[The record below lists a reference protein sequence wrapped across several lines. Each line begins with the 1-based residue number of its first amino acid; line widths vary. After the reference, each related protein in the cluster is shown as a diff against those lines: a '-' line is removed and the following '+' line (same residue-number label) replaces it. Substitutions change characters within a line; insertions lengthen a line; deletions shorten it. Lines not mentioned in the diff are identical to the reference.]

1 VGTDLVSACIFCAS
15 VLLRMELMPPP
26 GLSAEIAGAYST
38 VQRRYD
44 SPDGLVDISNVT
56 PKFVLVGLRKV
67 WAAPSDL
74 GAGTPARE
82 WRARIALGPS
92 HDDQR
97 ELPEDRAATTAFGTG
112 RFENSAVLY
121 RHPVGVADSIEA
133 GWLRRRLVSTDA
145 VSLGSGGNYT
155 LSEQRI
161 LAAKREDV
169 GLGWRHRFAGL
180 ELALSGLYEDVRAG
194 NATAGFSGGYGG
206 HLLGGGTELR
216 WRRGRFTVQLQGDW
230 TTGRLNV
237 TEQSFPDFTKRSFTA
252 PASFQTATA
261 LFGYAWPKTDVSLSY
276 IHDRNKLPFTAFAI
290 LGVETN
296 AEESGFHSDSVT
308 NLSTGDLRVRT
319 EVGAGIRVYLAM
331 RATLG
336 NETVVLTD
344 SAGVLPSR
352 TLQVRWRES
361 TELPSLRGNYPSYV
375 IAVGAE
381 FSIGASRP

>member
-1 VGTDLVSACIFCAS
+1 VGTDLISVCVFCAT
-15 VLLRMELMPPP
+15 VLLRTELMPPP
-26 GLSAEIAGAYST
+26 GLSAEIAGSYST

-44 SPDGLVDISNVT
+44 TSPGVVDLSNVT

-67 WAAPSDL
+67 WAAPQDL

-82 WRARIALGPS
+82 WRVRIALGPS
-92 HDDQR
+92 HDDQQ
-97 ELPEDRAATTAFGTG
+97 EFPEGRPVTTAFGTG

-121 RHPVGVADSIEA
+121 RHPLGAADSIEA
-133 GWLRRRLVSTDA
+133 GWLRRRLASTDA
-145 VSLGSGGNYT
+145 VNLGGSNYT

-161 LAAKREDV
+161 LGSKREDF
-169 GLGWRHRFAGL
+169 GLGWRHRFSGL
-180 ELALSGLYEDVRAG
+180 EVALSGLYQNINAG
-194 NATAGFSGGYGG
+194 NATARFSGAYSG

-216 WRRGRFTVQLQGDW
+216 WRRGRFTVQLHGDW
-230 TTGRLNV
+230 TTGRLDV
-237 TEQSFPDFTKRSFTA
+237 GEESFPDFAVRNFTA

-261 LFGYAWPKTDVSLSY
+261 FFSYAWPRTDVSLSY
-276 IHDRNKLPFTAFAI
+276 IHDRNKLPFTTFAI
-290 LGVETN
+290 LGVETD
-296 AEESGFHSDSVT
+296 AQESGFHGDSLT
-308 NLSTGDLRVRT
+308 NLSTGDFRVRT

-336 NETVVLTD
+336 HETVLLTD

-352 TLQVRWRES
+352 TLKVRWAE
-361 TELPSLRGNYPSYV
+361 TGELPSLKGNGPGYV